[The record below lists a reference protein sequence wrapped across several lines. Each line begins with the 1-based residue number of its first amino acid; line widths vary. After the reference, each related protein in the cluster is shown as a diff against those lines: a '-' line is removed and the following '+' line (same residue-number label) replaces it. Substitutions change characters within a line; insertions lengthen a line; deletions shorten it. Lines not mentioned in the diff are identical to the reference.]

1 MRAVPLLIATTLL
14 AGCSCQRSPEAAQL
28 APAAS
33 AATSAGVPTEPPTQT
48 DPADNSQAQ
57 NTDAA
62 AKRGTVAAPVIHAY
76 LQALFEN
83 NGQADAFWAGGRP
96 SPQPDDAGLRAVLPT
111 MNSLRVHN
119 GTTIALDRESP
130 PQALEIPVDIRL
142 GSDAGNQRF
151 KGWYRVRPRIDGD
164 GWEITSASLQPELN

>member
-14 AGCSCQRSPEAAQL
+14 AGCSCQRSPDAAQV
-28 APAAS
+28 APAAPA
-33 AATSAGVPTEPPTQT
+33 AATAAMPAELPAHTEP
-48 DPADNSQAQ
+48 ADSQAQ
-57 NTDAA
+57 RAEAA
-62 AKRGTVAAPVIHAY
+62 GNRGTVAAPVIHAY

-96 SPQPDDAGLRAVLPT
+96 SPQPDDAGLRAVLPAMT
-111 MNSLRVHN
+111 SLRVHN
-119 GTTIALDRESP
+119 GKAIALDRESP

-142 GSDAGNQRF
+142 GSEAGNQRF
-151 KGWYRVRPRIDGD
+151 KGWYRVRPRIEGD

>member
-14 AGCSCQRSPEAAQL
+14 AGCSCQRSPDAAQV
-28 APAAS
+28 APAAPATAS
-33 AATSAGVPTEPPTQT
+33 AAVPTESPAQT
-48 DPADNSQAQ
+48 EQADSQAQ
-57 NTDAA
+57 SDEAA
-62 AKRGTVAAPVIHAY
+62 SKRGNVAAPVIHAY

-111 MNSLRVHN
+111 MTSLRVHN
-119 GTTIALDRESP
+119 GKAIALDRESP

-151 KGWYRVRPRIDGD
+151 KGWYRVRPRIGAD